1 MRKCAIDHCDNV
13 LKATARVTTRVC
25 QACKSA
31 FRYAE
36 RPDKGPTW
44 VLVRH
49 RQLLKW
55 TDRVLVLSKD
65 KVDFRSVGPKMKRE
79 LRKY

>member
-1 MRKCAIDHCDNV
+1 MSKCVVDHCDNV
-13 LKATARVTTRVC
+13 LKVTARLETC
-25 QACKSA
+25 PACRSA
-31 FRYAE
+31 FRYAQ
-36 RPDKGPTW
+36 RPDKGPAW

-55 TDRVLVLSKD
+55 TDRVLLLSKD
-65 KVDFRSVGPKMKRE
+65 KVDFRGVGPKMKRE

>member
-1 MRKCAIDHCDNV
+1 MKCVVTHCDNV
-13 LKATARVTTRVC
+13 LKTAARVPTC
-25 QACKSA
+25 NACRSA
-31 FRYAE
+31 FRYAQ
-36 RPDKGPTW
+36 RPDKGPEW

-55 TDRVLVLSKD
+55 TDRILVLSKD
-65 KVDFRSVGPKMKRE
+65 KVDFRPVGPKMKRE